1 MANGRESILD
11 DIKEGQSSTDC
22 PELMLE
28 EKLVDVLLTHALG
41 TLASNFLACKV

>member
-1 MANGRESILD
+1 MAKSILD

-28 EKLVDVLLTHALG
+28 EKLVDILLIHALG
-41 TLASNFLACKV
+41 TLASKFLTHEV